1 MIRKTKIV
9 ATIGPASDSPETLA
23 RLIEAGVNVFR
34 LGTAH
39 DTVERVLDR
48 VKTIK
53 EVIAKQDTAVG
64 ILVDLAGPKVRAA
77 FGEGP
82 VELVLGAE
90 VLIRSGEQ
98 VSSGTEIFVNVEDIA
113 RNLVVGDQL
122 HMGDGSATLEV
133 TEVSADVATAV
144 VKRSGTMRGR
154 PGVHIPSSRLTQ
166 SSPTPEDI
174 KYFDAVYEAGV
185 DMVA

>member
-53 EVIAKQDTAVG
+53 EVIAKQDSAVG
-64 ILVDLAGPKVRAA
+64 ILVDLA
-77 FGEGP
+77 
-82 VELVLGAE
+82 
-90 VLIRSGEQ
+90 
-98 VSSGTEIFVNVEDIA
+98 
-113 RNLVVGDQL
+113 
-122 HMGDGSATLEV
+122 
-133 TEVSADVATAV
+133 
-144 VKRSGTMRGR
+144 R
-154 PGVHIPSSRLTQ
+154 P
-166 SSPTPEDI
+166 
-174 KYFDAVYEAGV
+174 
-185 DMVA
+185 